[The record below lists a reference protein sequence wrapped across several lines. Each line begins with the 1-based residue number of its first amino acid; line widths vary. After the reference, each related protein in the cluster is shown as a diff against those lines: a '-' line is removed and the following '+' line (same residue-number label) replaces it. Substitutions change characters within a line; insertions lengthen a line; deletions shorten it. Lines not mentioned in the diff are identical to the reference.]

1 MALRLTFYSYSE
13 ADRKYSLGRDAQTLP
28 YGGNLSKPTESWL
41 HHSSRRPYT
50 NTLHMGEAREPL

>member
-1 MALRLTFYSYSE
+1 MALRLALYSYSRD
-13 ADRKYSLGRDAQTLP
+13 DRKSFLGRDAQTLP
-28 YGGNLSKPTESWL
+28 YGGNLSKPAESWL